1 MSKQFSIHLPE
12 DLHKKAKSQ
21 AALMGISLSEFLSKI
36 IQDQLKRSGAQDPK
50 VNVEII
56 TK

>member
-50 VNVEII
+50 VSVEII